1 MSSRRTHT
9 VVGAVA
15 GGTYALVCAPKN
27 QKPLNNL
34 AEVVGGAL
42 GGVVGS
48 RLPDVLEP
56 AIHSFHRSTF
66 HSVATAGTI
75 TYGMAQKQVSPADA
89 LRKLADEA
97 AQRAAILKANGQP
110 ALQDELLELLLHVAA
125 GVVSGLPAGYVSHLA
140 CDMTTPR
147 SIPLFTRGF

>member
-9 VVGAVA
+9 TVGAIA
-15 GGTYALVCAPKN
+15 GGVYVLVCVPKN

-48 RLPDVLEP
+48 RLPDVIEP
-56 AIHSFHRSTF
+56 AIHSHHRSTF
-66 HSVATAGTI
+66 HSLTTAGTI
-75 TYGMAQKQVSPADA
+75 TYGMVQKQVSPADA
-89 LRKLADEA
+89 FRRLADEA
-97 AQRAAILKANGQP
+97 AQRTALLKANGKP
-110 ALQDELLELLLHVAA
+110 STKDALLELLFHVAA
-125 GVVSGLPAGYVSHLA
+125 GFIAGLPAGYVSHLA

-147 SIPLFTRGF
+147 SIPFLTRGF